1 MTSIEMTIKQQ
12 LGTSLG
18 VGRGRPAPASSTAL
32 YEHHWPPVAP
42 FAGFSAELTNFLN
55 SPADTQERILAGLR
69 HDTTEHGRFL
79 HENLAEL
86 YAYNFGYRDGSCTF
100 DVNDALEIG
109 MFRARVA
116 LERELFDHWMTPEPV
131 PAHTDQLAAADYLD
145 ELAETNP
152 GVGHP
157 LFDFLRD
164 EANLAQLHRFLQ
176 ADLIRNEV
184 VDDEVALLVVGLQG
198 MQKAVAAANLWD
210 ECGRGKLEN
219 FHTYW
224 LRRLLTATDGWD
236 RLYAYRTGHPWFARF
251 TSNTNA
257 ALLTRP
263 ARKLEAYGCFLVFES
278 WVAPHFIAVLCA
290 MDRLGIVDEDIRIYF
305 GAHVKIDPRHSQELS
320 DGLRMQRPELT
331 KEELHK
337 VVYGAHLAASAGKRQ
352 FDHMLDYLRALPAE
366 EAAR

>member
-1 MTSIEMTIKQQ
+1 MTSIESTVNHQ
-12 LGTSLG
+12 LGTSLSIG
-18 VGRGRPAPASSTAL
+18 KGRPAATAL
-32 YEHHWPPVAP
+32 YQHYWPPVAH
-42 FAGFSAELTNFLN
+42 FAGLNAELTDFID
-55 SPADTQERILAGLR
+55 SPADTQKRLLAGLR
-69 HDTTEHGRFL
+69 HDATEHGRFL

-86 YAYNFGYRDGSCTF
+86 YAYNFGYRDGACTA
-100 DVNDALEIG
+100 DVDDAQEIG

-131 PAHTDQLAAADYLD
+131 PHHTHQLAAADYLD

-164 EANLAQLHRFLQ
+164 EADPVQLLRFLQ

-184 VDDEVALLVVGLQG
+184 VDDEVAMLVVGLQG
-198 MQKAVAAANLWD
+198 TQKAVAAANLWD
-210 ECGRGKLEN
+210 ECGRGRLEN

-236 RLYAYRTGHPWFARF
+236 RLRTYRARHPWFARF

-263 ARKLEAYGCFLVFES
+263 ARKLAAYGCFLVFES
-278 WVAPHFIAVLCA
+278 WVAPHFVAVLGA
-290 MDRLGIVDEDIRIYF
+290 MDRLGIVDDDIRIYF
-305 GAHVKIDPRHSQELS
+305 SAHVKIDPRHSQELA
-320 DGLRMQRPELT
+320 DGLRMQRPELSAD
-331 KEELHK
+331 ELRK

-352 FDHMLDYLRALPAE
+352 FDHMLDHLRDLPIQE
-366 EAAR
+366 RVR